1 MRSFIRLS
9 ETFPCRAYP
18 RNDLKVSNKSML
30 AWQLSSG
37 KFEFIATNAHIF
49 LSGCFPVDSLFARS
63 LPPSTFPIRHG
74 SASSDRPTG
83 GGGGAAAARISIG
96 DGGMGMTGGWMA
108 AAAGEI
114 CCLLTRTVAGPTA
127 AIDGSGCAR
136 RGAGQTQNGDFP
148 PSLLISQVG

>member
-1 MRSFIRLS
+1 M
-9 ETFPCRAYP
+9 T
-18 RNDLKVSNKSML
+18 SNKSML

-49 LSGCFPVDSLFARS
+49 LSGCFPVDSLFARL

-74 SASSDRPTG
+74 SASSDRLG
-83 GGGGAAAARISIG
+83 GARISIG
-96 DGGMGMTGGWMA
+96 DGGMGMTEGWMA

-148 PSLLISQVG
+148 PSLSPS

>member
-1 MRSFIRLS
+1 
-9 ETFPCRAYP
+9 
-18 RNDLKVSNKSML
+18 ML

-74 SASSDRPTG
+74 SASSDRLG
-83 GGGGAAAARISIG
+83 GARISIG
-96 DGGMGMTGGWMA
+96 DGGMGMTEGWMA

-136 RGAGQTQNGDFP
+136 RGAGHRTTATSLP
-148 PSLLISQVG
+148 LSLLISQVG

>member
-1 MRSFIRLS
+1 MH
-9 ETFPCRAYP
+9 
-18 RNDLKVSNKSML
+18 

-37 KFEFIATNAHIF
+37 KIEFIATNGHIF

-74 SASSDRPTG
+74 SASSDRLG
-83 GGGGAAAARISIG
+83 GARISIG
-96 DGGMGMTGGWMA
+96 DGGMGMTEGWMA

-148 PSLLISQVG
+148 PSLPLDQSGWLMSNGFIPSLAR